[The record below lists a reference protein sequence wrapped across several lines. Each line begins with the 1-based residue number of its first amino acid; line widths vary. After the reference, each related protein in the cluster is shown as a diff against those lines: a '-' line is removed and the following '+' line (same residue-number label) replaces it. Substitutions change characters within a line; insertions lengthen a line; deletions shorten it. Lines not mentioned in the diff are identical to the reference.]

1 MQLQPS
7 ARFVKTLE
15 GLAKAAGLFAALIGV
30 LVLAGW
36 FFKVDLLKSI
46 SPRLAPMN
54 PMSAVAFIC
63 LGLSLWLLQPSGAVS
78 KSKLRFGRGLASI
91 AIFIGGAKFISYF
104 SDIDIEIDQWLF
116 HKKVLHGPGGVPN
129 EMSPNSALSF
139 ILMGFSLLL
148 LEVEMRAR
156 FRPAQVLAL
165 AAGLISMVA
174 LIGYAYRVLALYEV
188 GSFIPMPLNSAAVF
202 FVTSLGVLAARPDR
216 GWMQLLTSESTGGT
230 IVRRL
235 LPAAI
240 LIPIAL
246 GALRLMGERKGLYDT
261 EFGISLFVISNVVI
275 FTGLIWWNARLL
287 DAAEAD
293 RIRAAQAVRKSEQR
307 FRHVMEDSFDGMRLT
322 DAEGKMLVVNKSF
335 CQMVD
340 MPEEKLIGQP
350 FTVIYAPE
358 RREDL
363 LGKYKQRFNKHAI
376 ETRFSRETHLWNGK
390 KIWLEL
396 SNTFLELE
404 GEEPQLLSIFRD
416 VTERKLAEAALEH
429 ERHLLK
435 TLMDNVPDRIY
446 FKDLQSR
453 FLRNN
458 RAQARRFGLSDPSE
472 VVGKTD
478 FDFFSEEHARRAFE
492 NEQEIIRTGE
502 PFNKEEKLT
511 SPDGQ
516 VSWSMT
522 TKLPLRDEHGTIV
535 GTFGISRDVTQR
547 KRAEEELKNLAE
559 QLREKNTQMEADFE
573 MAREIQEVFLPN
585 RYPTFPRSVAPKDSA
600 LQFYHRYEPAA
611 AVGGDFFDVFAITD
625 TMAGIFICDVM
636 GHGMRAAL
644 ITAILRGLVEELMP
658 VAADP
663 GKFLTEINR
672 SLHAI
677 LGRTDETLLA
687 TACYIVMDTTGKEMR
702 FSTAGHPSPLR
713 VSRSANTAE
722 PLSFYAPQHGPA
734 LGLFDNSIYPVCSCP
749 VAADDLILLYT
760 DGVYEVLGADGEEY
774 GKERFFAAVRKRI
787 QLPTA
792 QICDEIMDEVRQ
804 FSSAKDFGDDVC
816 LVAMDIAR

>member
-1 MQLQPS
+1 M
-7 ARFVKTLE
+7 
-15 GLAKAAGLFAALIGV
+15 
-30 LVLAGW
+30 
-36 FFKVDLLKSI
+36 
-46 SPRLAPMN
+46 
-54 PMSAVAFIC
+54 
-63 LGLSLWLLQPSGAVS
+63 
-78 KSKLRFGRGLASI
+78 RGQ
-91 AIFIGGAKFISYF
+91 GGI
-104 SDIDIEIDQWLF
+104 
-116 HKKVLHGPGGVPN
+116 PN
-129 EMSPNSALSF
+129 EMAPNSALNF
-139 ILMGFSLLL
+139 VLMGFSLLL
-148 LEVEMRAR
+148 LDVKMRAR
-156 FRPAQVLAL
+156 FWPAQILAL

-174 LIGYAYRVLALYEV
+174 LIGYAYRVIKFHEV
-188 GSFIPMPLNSAAVF
+188 GPFIPMALNSAVAF
-202 FVTSLGVLAARPDR
+202 FVMSLGVLAARPDR
-216 GWMQLLTSESTGGT
+216 GLMRLLASEGAGGT
-230 IVRRL
+230 IARRL

-246 GALRLMGERKGLYDT
+246 GALRLIGEREGLYDT

-287 DAAEAD
+287 DAAEAG

-322 DAEGKMLVVNKSF
+322 DAGGKMLVVNKSF

-340 MPEEKLIGQP
+340 MPAEKLVGQP
-350 FTVIYAPE
+350 FTIVYAPE
-358 RREDL
+358 YREDL
-363 LGKYKQRFNKHAI
+363 LKKYKGRFNKHTI

-390 KIWLEL
+390 KVWLEL

-416 VTERKLAEAALEH
+416 VTEHKRAEEALRQSEERFAKAFHAHSASISIARLA
-429 ERHLLK
+429 
-435 TLMDNVPDRIY
+435 DG
-446 FKDLQSR
+446 R
-453 FLRNN
+453 FLEVND
-458 RAQARRFGLSDPSE
+458 AFLQLFGFQREE
-472 VVGKTD
+472 VLGHTSLELGLWADSQVR
-478 FDFFSEEHARRAFE
+478 H
-492 NEQEIIRTGE
+492 EILALLREKGSLK
-502 PFNKEEKLT
+502 NVEEKARKKSGEIGDVLL
-511 SPDGQ
+511 
-516 VSWSMT
+516 SMELVEMGGEKCILALFT
-522 TKLPLRDEHGTIV
+522 DITE
-535 GTFGISRDVTQR
+535 R

-585 RYPTFPRSVAPKDSA
+585 RYPTFPKSAAPKDSA
-600 LQFYHRYEPAA
+600 LQFCHRYEPAA

-644 ITAILRGLVEELMP
+644 ITAIMRGMVEELMP

-687 TACYIVMDTTGKEMR
+687 TACYIVMDTASKELK
-702 FSTAGHPSPLR
+702 FSNAGHPSPLR
-713 VSRSANTAE
+713 VNRSANTAE

-749 VAADDLILLYT
+749 MAANDLILLYT

-787 QLPTA
+787 QQPTA
-792 QICDEIMDEVRQ
+792 QICDEILDEVRQ
-804 FSSAKDFGDDVC
+804 FSTAKDFDDDVC
-816 LVAMDIAR
+816 LVGMDVAK